1 MEQSFANCSEP
12 VTLAPTSTV
21 QRNQRRTPVGMMSAG
36 VVELSSGSIDLNGSL
51 VVTAPVSQTWFVHTS
66 RKSADGSIHVYADSG
81 LKDAPLRRYSRSS
94 SENE

>member
-1 MEQSFANCSEP
+1 
-12 VTLAPTSTV
+12 
-21 QRNQRRTPVGMMSAG
+21 MMSAA
-36 VVELSSGSIDLNGSL
+36 VVELGSGSLDLNGSL

-66 RKSADGSIHVYADSG
+66 RKSADGSIHVYADPG